1 MTEPPS
7 EVRRLRRPAEVA
19 CGWCGTTVPIRPAG
33 RVPKWCSSNCRH
45 RAWEQ
50 RRAAESGLAAVE
62 VVDRPVEVEVIKT
75 VRQVEYVEMPIQP
88 RGDGWAAM
96 LIEFAGQLRTGR
108 IYDRDL
114 PALTGPLADALAAM
128 EIRVRRHGAGR

>member
-1 MTEPPS
+1 VPEPAS
-7 EVRRLRRPAEVA
+7 VAGRRRPAEVE
-19 CGWCGTTVPIRPAG
+19 CGWCRATVPIRPTG

-50 RRAAESGLAAVE
+50 RRAAASGLAAVE

-75 VRQVEYVEMPIQP
+75 VRQVEYVDVAVQP
-88 RGDGWAAM
+88 RGAQWAATSTE
-96 LIEFAGQLRTGR
+96 LAGQLRTGR

-114 PALTGPLADALAAM
+114 HALIGPFQEALAAM
-128 EIRVRRHGAGR
+128 EIRVRHGGAGR